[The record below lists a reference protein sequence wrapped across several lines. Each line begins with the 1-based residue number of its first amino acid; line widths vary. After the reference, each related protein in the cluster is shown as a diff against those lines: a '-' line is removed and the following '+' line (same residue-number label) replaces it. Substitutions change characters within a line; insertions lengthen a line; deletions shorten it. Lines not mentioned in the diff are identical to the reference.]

1 MDKYKQILKQYW
13 GYDDFRALQGD
24 IIQSV
29 AQGRDTLGLM
39 PTGGGKSLTFQIPAL
54 ASEGL
59 CIVVTPLI
67 ALMKDQ
73 VTNLQTKGIKAMA
86 IHSGMGAKEIAV
98 AFDNAIFGRYKF
110 LYISPERL
118 GTVQFRDKLQYLRV
132 SLIAVDEAHCISQW
146 GYDFRPSY
154 LRLSEIRELL
164 PDVPVLALTATATP
178 EVVNDI
184 QERLLF
190 KQKNVF
196 RKSFERPN
204 VIYVVRQA
212 EDKDQ
217 QLLKILASVAGSA
230 IVYVRN
236 RKKTRE
242 IAEFLNQ
249 NGIRADHFHAGLDHD
264 MRDKRQKEWT
274 ENQTRVMVAT
284 NAFGMGIDKPDVRVV
299 VHMEAP
305 DSLEAYFQ
313 EAGRAG
319 RDEKRAFAVLLWSNA
334 DKTRLRRQLSTSF
347 PEPEVVRRVY
357 EALGNFFQL
366 AVGSGYLMTYDFN
379 IVKFC
384 AAYGFNTV
392 TVFNSLRL
400 LERAGYVE
408 FSEDLNLPSRLMF
421 VMQRDDLYKFQV
433 ANQDYDLFIKLLLR
447 SYTGV
452 FSDYVPVSEDLLA
465 SRANTDRQNIYEYL
479 KTLSRLKVVHYIPQR
494 KGPQITYSQSREDTR
509 YVTLPKEVYAQR
521 KEDYER
527 RIESVI
533 DYACTGHICRSKLL
547 LRYFGQNDVPNCGR
561 CDVCTEKKKQN
572 LSDEQFEAIQQKIK
586 DLLMQ
591 APLPY
596 HEVLAQ
602 TGGSTD
608 EVQRVLRWLEEF
620 EVIATDEQGC
630 LEWLGS

>member
-1 MDKYKQILKQYW
+1 MEKFKQILKQYW

-39 PTGGGKSLTFQIPAL
+39 PTGGGKSLTFQVPAM
-54 ASEGL
+54 ASDGI

-73 VTNLQTKGIKAMA
+73 VASLQARGIKAMA
-86 IHSGMGAKEIAV
+86 IHSGMGAKEISV
-98 AFDNAIFGRYKF
+98 AFDNAAFGGYKF

-118 GTVQFRDKLQYLRV
+118 GTVQFRDKLQYLKV
-132 SLIAVDEAHCISQW
+132 SLLAVDEAHCISQW

-154 LRLSEIRELL
+154 LKLAEIRDWL
-164 PDVPVLALTATATP
+164 PNVPVLALTATATP
-178 EVVNDI
+178 EVVDDI
-184 QERLLF
+184 QERLRF

-204 VIYVVRQA
+204 VTYVVRQA
-212 EDKDQ
+212 EDKD
-217 QLLKILASVAGSA
+217 LRLVKILTSVAGSA

-242 IAEFLNQ
+242 IAEFLNH
-249 NGIRADHFHAGLDHD
+249 NGIKSDFFHAGLDHEI
-264 MRDKRQKEWT
+264 RDKRQKEWT
-274 ENQTRVMVAT
+274 LNHTRVMVST
-284 NAFGMGIDKPDVRVV
+284 NAFGMGIDKPDVRLV

-334 DKTRLRRQLSTSF
+334 DKSKLRRQLATSF
-347 PEPEVVRRVY
+347 PESEVVKRVY

-379 IVKFC
+379 IAKFC
-384 AAYGFNTV
+384 AAYGFSAV

-433 ANQDYDLFIKLLLR
+433 ANQDFDLFVKLLLR

-452 FSDYVPVSEDLLA
+452 FTDYVPISEDVLA
-465 SRANTDRQNIYEYL
+465 SRANTNRDTIYEYL
-479 KTLSRLKVVHYIPQR
+479 KNLSKFKVIHYIPQR
-494 KGPQITYSQSREDTR
+494 KGPQITYTRSREEAR
-509 YVTLPKEVYAQR
+509 HVFLPKEVYLYR

-533 DYACTGHICRSKLL
+533 DYASTGHICRSKLL

-561 CDVCTEKKKQN
+561 CDVCTERKKQN
-572 LSDEQFEAIQQKIK
+572 LSDEVFESVQQKIK
-586 DLLMQ
+586 ELLQ
-591 APLPY
+591 KKPLPY
-596 HEVLAQ
+596 NDLVAL
-602 TGGSTD
+602 TGGNAE
-608 EVQRVLRWLEEF
+608 EVVRVLRWLEEF
-620 EVIATDEQGC
+620 EVVATDEQGC
-630 LEWLGS
+630 LEWLRD